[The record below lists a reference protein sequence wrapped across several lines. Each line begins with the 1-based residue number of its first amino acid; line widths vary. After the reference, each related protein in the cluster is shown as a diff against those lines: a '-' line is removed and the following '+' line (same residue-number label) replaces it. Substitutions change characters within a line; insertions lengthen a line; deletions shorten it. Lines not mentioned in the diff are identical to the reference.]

1 MASTNASTLLAGT
14 ITPASPT
21 TNSRDQL
28 PRRYEAVLTD
38 NVRVTFPGQREV
50 RAETAI
56 TRFGGSSG
64 SARAYFARGRSSAAI
79 RWNSE
84 KRLRIVCSWFC
95 LPETRTLMTYSACSA
110 ASPQKRGAWWAM
122 STSSMATDAT
132 ASRRRGGHVE
142 RRDDEVSTAKG

>member
-1 MASTNASTLLAGT
+1 MSVALWNLDAAHAARSHASSPARRSSTTDGSS
-14 ITPASPT
+14 SP
-21 TNSRDQL
+21 
-28 PRRYEAVLTD
+28 
-38 NVRVTFPGQREV
+38 
-50 RAETAI
+50 I

-64 SARAYFARGRSSAAI
+64 SARAYFAHGRSSAAI

-122 STSSMATDAT
+122 STSSMATEAT